1 MSVGSDGRALEGAGI
16 GGGAR
21 AEARGDD
28 EEERGDDDPERE
40 LLKRAGREEGG
51 EAGDGELAEALDDI
65 EVEDAR
71 LVLLDLIRDPLLVLQ
86 RRLGRRGALLTLR
99 PQQVLLRLLRLA
111 IELLRIARRELGRG
125 RPQEWSQWA
134 RGRGGERWRGGDFHI

>member
-1 MSVGSDGRALEGAGI
+1 MSVGPDGRALEGAGI

-28 EEERGDDDPERE
+28 EEERGDDHAERE
-40 LLKRAGREEGG
+40 LLERAGREEGG
-51 EAGDGELAEALDDI
+51 EAGDGELAKALDDV

-111 IELLRIARRELGRG
+111 IE
-125 RPQEWSQWA
+125 RP
-134 RGRGGERWRGGDFHI
+134 

>member
-1 MSVGSDGRALEGAGI
+1 MSVGPDGRALEGAGI

-51 EAGDGELAEALDDI
+51 EAGDAQLAQALDDV
-65 EVEDAR
+65 EVEYAR
-71 LVLLDLIRDPLLVLQ
+71 LVLLEALMDPLLVAQ
-86 RRLGRRGALLTLR
+86 GVLR
-99 PQQVLLRLLRLA
+99 RLLRLQCLLTD
-111 IELLRIARRELGRG
+111 LLRRLHQR
-125 RPQEWSQWA
+125 
-134 RGRGGERWRGGDFHI
+134 

>member
-1 MSVGSDGRALEGAGI
+1 MSVGPDGRALEGAGI

-51 EAGDGELAEALDDI
+51 EAGDSELAEALDDV
-65 EVEDAR
+65 EVEDAC
-71 LVLLDLIRDPLLVLQ
+71 LVQLEARQNPLLVAQ
-86 RRLGRRGALLTLR
+86 GVLR
-99 PQQVLLRLLRLA
+99 RLLRVRRLPLDRLA
-111 IELLRIARRELGRG
+111 LLHNRRLR
-125 RPQEWSQWA
+125 Q
-134 RGRGGERWRGGDFHI
+134 